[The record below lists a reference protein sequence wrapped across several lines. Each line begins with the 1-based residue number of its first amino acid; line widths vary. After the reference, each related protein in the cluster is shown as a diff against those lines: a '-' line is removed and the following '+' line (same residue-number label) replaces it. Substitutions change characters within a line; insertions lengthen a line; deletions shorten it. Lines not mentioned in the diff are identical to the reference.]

1 MSQIVFIPV
10 GQHLRGVRIP
20 ANLRFRQR
28 DLEGPWFMGQDSWDL
43 IHLGMLCGS
52 VLSWQEL
59 YGNVYQ

>member
-1 MSQIVFIPV
+1 MSLVAFVSV
-10 GQHLRGVRIP
+10 GQYLCAVRIP
-20 ANLRFRQR
+20 ENLRFRQR
-28 DLEGPWFMGQDSWDL
+28 DLEGPWFMGQDAWDL